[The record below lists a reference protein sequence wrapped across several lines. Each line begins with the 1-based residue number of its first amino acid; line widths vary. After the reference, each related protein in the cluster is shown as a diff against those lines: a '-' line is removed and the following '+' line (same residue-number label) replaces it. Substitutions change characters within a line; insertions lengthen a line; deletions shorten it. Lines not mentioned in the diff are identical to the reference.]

1 MPNSFWTK
9 SWPLM
14 GGKLMGGKHQG
25 RVPSVVSG
33 RPTPAPGPREAQ
45 QETRPVPLA
54 PETGCEGPAE
64 AARRAGSG
72 SKRFSKAVKGCQA
85 LWPPVCR

>member
-33 RPTPAPGPREAQ
+33 HPTPAPGPREAQ
-45 QETRPVPLA
+45 
-54 PETGCEGPAE
+54 
-64 AARRAGSG
+64 
-72 SKRFSKAVKGCQA
+72 
-85 LWPPVCR
+85 